1 MPSGKNTEKKPAI
14 YFLAPSAPGIS
25 PGQRFRFEHYLGLL
39 SEKGYKIRISS
50 FYSLNGWRSLYKS
63 GNKFRKVRAVL
74 AGLFRRL
81 GDLFRIP
88 FYDYVYLYREAAPIG
103 PPFFEWVITRL
114 LRKKVIYDFD
124 DAIWI
129 PVVSE
134 YNKAA
139 SGLRNFGKVEKICR
153 WSYKISVGNQFLAG
167 FASQHNARVILI
179 PTVVDTT
186 NGHNRMQD
194 QETVHPAIGW
204 TGTFSTLPYINLVLP
219 VLQRLQ
225 EKIPFTFFVIAD
237 KDPELPLKHYRFI
250 QWSRE
255 KETADLLHF
264 HIGLMPLHDDEISRG
279 KCGFKAI
286 QYMALGIP
294 AVVSPVGV
302 NSIIVNHAVNGFVC
316 DQEPEWEQALT
327 TLLTDASL
335 RKKMGAAAR
344 QQIEDHYSVKATTQD
359 FLALFS

>member
-153 WSYKISVGNQFLAG
+153 WSYKVSVGNQFLAG
-167 FASQHNARVILI
+167 FASKHNGRVELI
-179 PTVVDTT
+179 PTVVDTD
-186 NGHNRMQD
+186 NGHNRIQD
-194 QETVHPAIGW
+194 QEKAYPAIGW

-219 VLQRLQ
+219 V
-225 EKIPFTFFVIAD
+225 
-237 KDPELPLKHYRFI
+237 
-250 QWSRE
+250 
-255 KETADLLHF
+255 
-264 HIGLMPLHDDEISRG
+264 
-279 KCGFKAI
+279 
-286 QYMALGIP
+286 
-294 AVVSPVGV
+294 
-302 NSIIVNHAVNGFVC
+302 
-316 DQEPEWEQALT
+316 
-327 TLLTDASL
+327 
-335 RKKMGAAAR
+335 
-344 QQIEDHYSVKATTQD
+344 
-359 FLALFS
+359 

>member
-1 MPSGKNTEKKPAI
+1 MPSGKNAEKKPAI
-14 YFLAPSAPGIS
+14 YFLAPAEPGIS

-39 SEKGYKIRISS
+39 REKGQRIRISS
-50 FYSLNGWRSLYKS
+50 FYTLSGWKSLYKP

-129 PVVSE
+129 PISSE

-139 SGLRNFGKVEKICR
+139 SGLRNFAKVGKICS
-153 WSYKISVGNQFLAG
+153 WSYKVSVGNQFLGNYA
-167 FASQHNARVILI
+167 AEYNQQVVLL
-179 PTVVDTT
+179 PTVVDTE
-186 NGHNRMQD
+186 NGHNRIQD
-194 QETVHPAIGW
+194 QETSYPAIGW
-204 TGTFSTLPYINLVLP
+204 TGTFSTLPYLNILLP

-225 EKIPFTFFVIAD
+225 EKIPFTFYVIAD
-237 KDPELPLKHYRFI
+237 KDPQLPLKYYQFI

-302 NSIIVNHAVNGFVC
+302 NSIIVQHAVNGFVC
-316 DQEPEWEQALT
+316 DQESAWEEALT
-327 TLLTDASL
+327 TLLTDSSL